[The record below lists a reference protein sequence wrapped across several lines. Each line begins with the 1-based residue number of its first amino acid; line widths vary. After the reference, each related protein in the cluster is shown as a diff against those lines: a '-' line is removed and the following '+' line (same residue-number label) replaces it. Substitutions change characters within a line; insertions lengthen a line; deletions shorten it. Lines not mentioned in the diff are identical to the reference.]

1 MAGIVNSAPVGVE
14 NLVYAVLSDE
24 AASTYG
30 TPTLISPAINVKIN
44 PKSNSNT
51 LYADN
56 RAVETISSMGEVDVE
71 IETQDLPLEVQAVLL
86 GHTLDTTTKV
96 MSYEADDIAPYV
108 AIGFK
113 VKKANGKYRYVW
125 LLKGKFSEPEE
136 EHSTQEDK
144 TKFQT
149 PKLKG
154 TFLTRADGKWKYTAD
169 EDSGFTGGATWFTK
183 VYSLLVVPSAPTN
196 PVQDDTAN
204 TFGWTNVSGYDKASD
219 YEYSTDGGA
228 TWLAVTANPQNV
240 GNSAYAIGKVQVRI
254 KADSATSRAAGAS
267 LSSTSAYTAN

>member
-1 MAGIVNSAPVGVE
+1 MSGIVNSAPVGVE

-24 AASTYG
+24 VAPTYG
-30 TPTLISPAINVKIN
+30 TPALISPAINVKIN
-44 PKSNSNT
+44 PKSNSDT

-56 RAVETISSMGEVDVE
+56 RAVETVSSMGEVDVE

-228 TWLAVTANPQNV
+228 TWLAVTANPQNI
-240 GNSAYAIGKVQVRI
+240 GNSAYAAGKVQVRV
-254 KADSATSRAAGAS
+254 KVAVSTNRPAGLV
-267 LSSTSAYTAN
+267 LSSTSAYTAG

>member
-14 NLVYAVLSDE
+14 NLVYAILTE
-24 AASTYG
+24 EETPIYG
-30 TPTLISPAINVKIN
+30 TPELVSPAINVKIN
-44 PKSNSNT
+44 PKSNSET

-56 RAVETISSMGEVDVE
+56 RAVETVTSLGEVEVE
-71 IETQDLPLEVQAVLL
+71 IETQDLPLEVQAALL
-86 GHTLDTTTKV
+86 GHTLDTTSKV
-96 MSYEADDIAPYV
+96 MSYEANDIAPYV

-154 TFLTRADGKWKYTAD
+154 TFLTREDGKWKYTAD
-169 EDSGFTGGATWFTK
+169 EDSGFTGGSTWFSN
-183 VYSLLVVPSAPTN
+183 VYAP
-196 PVQDDTAN
+196 
-204 TFGWTNVSGYDKASD
+204 
-219 YEYSTDGGA
+219 
-228 TWLAVTANPQNV
+228 AV
-240 GNSAYAIGKVQVRI
+240 
-254 KADSATSRAAGAS
+254 
-267 LSSTSAYTAN
+267 

>member
-1 MAGIVNSAPVGVE
+1 MAGIVNSAPIGVE
-14 NLVYAVLSDE
+14 NLVYAVLTDE
-24 AASTYG
+24 STVTYG
-30 TPTLISPAINVKIN
+30 TPALISPAINVKIN
-44 PKSNSNT
+44 PKSNSDT

-56 RAVETISSMGEVDVE
+56 RAVETVSSMGEVDVE
-71 IETQDLPLEVQAVLL
+71 IETQDLPLEVQAILL
-86 GHTLDTTTKV
+86 GHTLDATSKV

-144 TKFQT
+144 AKFQT

-183 VYSLLVVPSAPTN
+183 VYAP
-196 PVQDDTAN
+196 
-204 TFGWTNVSGYDKASD
+204 
-219 YEYSTDGGA
+219 
-228 TWLAVTANPQNV
+228 
-240 GNSAYAIGKVQVRI
+240 
-254 KADSATSRAAGAS
+254 AAA
-267 LSSTSAYTAN
+267 